1 MTDKEF
7 QKQNQDKASD
17 AAQNSQVDINVD
29 DNVAGTSHLQEE
41 VGDESETEKLKEELQ
56 DQKDKYL
63 RLYAEFD
70 NFKRRTAT
78 ERKDIVA
85 TAGREVIQSLL
96 DVLDDSDRAEK
107 QLNAATDMAQVK
119 EGILLVFN
127 KLRNALQNKGLKAME
142 SIHTLFDVEKHD
154 AITEIPSPTKD
165 LQGKVLDEVQKG
177 YYLGDKIIRHAKV
190 VVGK

>member
-1 MTDKEF
+1 MADKEF
-7 QKQNQDKASD
+7 QKNGETSPTGE
-17 AAQNSQVDINVD
+17 DINVD
-29 DNVAGTSHLQEE
+29 ENVAGTAHLQEE
-41 VGDESETEKLKEELQ
+41 VSEASEVEKLKEDLQ

-70 NFKRRTAT
+70 NFKRRSAK
-78 ERKDIVA
+78 ERGELIQ

-96 DVLDDSDRAEK
+96 DVLDDSERAEK
-107 QLNAATDMAQVK
+107 QMDNATDVSTVR

-127 KLRNALQNKGLKAME
+127 KLRNILYSKGLRPME
-142 SIHTLFDVEKHD
+142 SVGTPFDVEKHD
-154 AITEIPSPTKD
+154 AITEIPAPTEALK
-165 LQGKVLDEVQKG
+165 GKVLDEVQKG

>member
-7 QKQNQDKASD
+7 QKQNKDNASD
-17 AAQNSQVDINVD
+17 ASQNSQVDINVD

-41 VGDESETEKLKEELQ
+41 VGDESEIEKLKEELQ

-165 LQGKVLDEVQKG
+165 LEGKVLDEVQKG